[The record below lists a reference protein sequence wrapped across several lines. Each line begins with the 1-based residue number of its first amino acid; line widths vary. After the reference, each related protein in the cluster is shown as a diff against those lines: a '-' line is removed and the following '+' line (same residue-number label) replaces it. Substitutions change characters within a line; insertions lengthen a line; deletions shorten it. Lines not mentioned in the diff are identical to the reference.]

1 MFAAYVLGYIKTMS
15 ISLTANGFSAA
26 ARIVAYG
33 AMSVAWKRQMDATFV
48 QSAKVYLCNHFLILC
63 LIQL

>member
-1 MFAAYVLGYIKTMS
+1 MKMFAAYVLGYIKTMS

-33 AMSVAWKRQMDATFV
+33 AMSVAWKRQMG
-48 QSAKVYLCNHFLILC
+48 VYVCAICKSVFM
-63 LIQL
+63 

>member
-1 MFAAYVLGYIKTMS
+1 MKMFAAYVLGYIKTMS

-33 AMSVAWKRQMDATFV
+33 AMSVAWKRQMESNLQKCIYVIIFEFCA
-48 QSAKVYLCNHFLILC
+48 
-63 LIQL
+63 

>member
-1 MFAAYVLGYIKTMS
+1 MS

-33 AMSVAWKRQMDATFV
+33 AMSVAWKRQMESTFV
-48 QSAKVYLCNHFLILC
+48 QSAKVYLCNHFRILC

>member
-15 ISLTANGFSAA
+15 ISLTANEFSAA
-26 ARIVAYG
+26 ARILAYR
-33 AMSVAWKRQMDATFV
+33 AMYVAWKRQVEATFV
-48 QSAKVYLCNHFLILC
+48 QSAKVYLCNHFRILC